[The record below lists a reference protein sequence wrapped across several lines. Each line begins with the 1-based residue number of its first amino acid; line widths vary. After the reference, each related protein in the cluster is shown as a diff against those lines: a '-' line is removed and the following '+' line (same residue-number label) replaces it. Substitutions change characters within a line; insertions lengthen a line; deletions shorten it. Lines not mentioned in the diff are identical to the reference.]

1 MHNSSEIAFYDKFVD
16 ISQLFADFIYKRMIP
31 RNNQEVIDL
40 KQRIQNNLARIEK
53 ENQNNQTTH
62 EENTNKVEGTKAN
75 VNIDA
80 DSVVVNNNNPI
91 TDDEFFDDFFGD
103 E

>member
-1 MHNSSEIAFYDKFVD
+1 M
-16 ISQLFADFIYKRMIP
+16 
-31 RNNQEVIDL
+31 
-40 KQRIQNNLARIEK
+40 ARIEK

-62 EENTNKVEGTKAN
+62 EENTNKVEDSKAN

-91 TDDEFFDDFFGD
+91 TDDEFFDDFFSD

>member
-1 MHNSSEIAFYDKFVD
+1 MVRPLGQSIVLPCPMQAKDTD
-16 ISQLFADFIYKRMIP
+16 GQ
-31 RNNQEVIDL
+31 
-40 KQRIQNNLARIEK
+40 K

-62 EENTNKVEGTKAN
+62 EENTNKVEDSKAN